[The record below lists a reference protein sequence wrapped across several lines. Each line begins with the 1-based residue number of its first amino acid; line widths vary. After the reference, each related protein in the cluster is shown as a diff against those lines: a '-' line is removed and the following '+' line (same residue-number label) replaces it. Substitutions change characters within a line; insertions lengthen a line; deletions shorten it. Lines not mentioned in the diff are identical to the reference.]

1 LSISIIFVS
10 RRGCYPCPA
19 NAALHGARPKGA
31 LRCKRQL
38 GIAYSPRNYH
48 RRYWTTMPVYPV
60 APSD

>member
-1 LSISIIFVS
+1 LDFIDSKFLKNDFSYS
-10 RRGCYPCPA
+10 L

-38 GIAYSPRNYH
+38 GIAYSARNYH
-48 RRYWTTMPVYPV
+48 RRYWTTMPVYPE